1 MPKTR
6 IITQTVYQF
15 DELSDKAK
23 ERAREWYREAI
34 DENDYEC
41 EISEFADICEMIG
54 IGLDTHEV
62 KLMSGKTRQDPNIY
76 WSVGYCQSDYAAF
89 EGTYDYKAD
98 ACIKLREMNDDDT
111 WAPLRIAMVLAKIQA
126 ENAFGLRATVKIT
139 NKDWMQI
146 EVIDRR
152 NEERYSLQFDEV
164 IQLMR
169 DLARYLY
176 KQLRDQ
182 SDYLNSDENIDEMME
197 ANEYEFDEEGERI

>member
-1 MPKTR
+1 
-6 IITQTVYQF
+6 
-15 DELSDKAK
+15 
-23 ERAREWYREAI
+23 
-34 DENDYEC
+34 
-41 EISEFADICEMIG
+41 
-54 IGLDTHEV
+54 
-62 KLMSGKTRQDPNIY
+62 MSGKTRQDPNIY